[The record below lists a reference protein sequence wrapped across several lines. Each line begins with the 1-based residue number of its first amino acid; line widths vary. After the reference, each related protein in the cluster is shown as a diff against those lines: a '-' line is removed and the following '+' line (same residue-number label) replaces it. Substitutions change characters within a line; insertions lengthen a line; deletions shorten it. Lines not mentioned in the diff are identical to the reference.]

1 MKLIMLRFV
10 EGDGLDCSEVLPGQ
24 PGGSVQAAIGGGLP
38 GGVQPGEI
46 SRGASKTPRGEG
58 LTWCPF

>member
-46 SRGASKTPRGEG
+46 GRGASKTPRGEG
-58 LTWCPF
+58 

>member
-1 MKLIMLRFV
+1 MKLIMLSFV

-38 GGVQPGEI
+38 GGVPVQPGLK
-46 SRGASKTPRGEG
+46 KTII
-58 LTWCPF
+58 